1 MKITPTPG
9 PLPVQANTTN
19 APAQDARARAIA
31 KLTAAPT
38 QAPIPVNA
46 NNISP
51 EEVSAVQAPQ
61 SASPSDKSPTT
72 EAPQAAEPAQTPETP
87 NKPAEDD
94 SLSNKYQILA
104 RKERALRAKAQQQ
117 EQAWQSREQAL
128 KAREAELEAKSKT
141 YDTEYIPR
149 SQLKQAALDAVATG
163 DIPYDEI
170 TEQILNQ
177 GKADPRVMKY
187 IQSLESKVKN
197 LEQGVEE
204 QKNTWKNSQDEQY
217 KAAVKQIE
225 TDVRSLVTTDPEYEA
240 IRATKSVRD
249 VVDLIEMKFK
259 EDGTLLS
266 VEDAAREVENYL
278 VEEAT
283 KLAQLNKIQKR
294 TQKQPAAGS
303 KPPEPQQNKQPQ
315 PMKTLTNAA
324 GSTRKL
330 SSKERA
336 ILAFKNELKAWC
348 ASNKVYDRFIPLRGI
363 SLLQCMVYWIR
374 LI

>member
-9 PLPVQANTTN
+9 PLPVQSNTGNT
-19 APAQDARARAIA
+19 PAQADARARAVA
-31 KLTAAPT
+31 KLTGAPT
-38 QAPIPVNA
+38 QSAPIPVNA

-51 EEVSAVQAPQ
+51 EEVQAVSQQ
-61 SASPSDKSPTT
+61 ASPDKSPST
-72 EAPQAAEPAQTPETP
+72 EAPQAEETAQAPVKAQET
-87 NKPAEDD
+87 KPQEDE

-117 EQAWQSREQAL
+117 DQALQTREQAL
-128 KAREAELEAKSKT
+128 KAREAELDAKSKT
-141 YDTEYIPR
+141 YDTDYIPR

-163 DIPYDEI
+163 DIPYDEV
-170 TEQILNQ
+170 TEQVLNQ
-177 GKADPRVMKY
+177 GKTDPRLMKY
-187 IQSLESKVKN
+187 IQSLQDTVKK

-225 TDVRSLVTTDPEYEA
+225 SDVRSLVTTDPEYEA

-266 VEDAAREVENYL
+266 VEDAAKEVENYL

-294 TQKQPAAGS
+294 TQKPPAAGRES
-303 KPPEPQQNKQPQ
+303 PEQQQATKQPQ

-336 ILAFKNELKAWC
+336 ILAFKGELKA
-348 ASNKVYDRFIPLRGI
+348 
-363 SLLQCMVYWIR
+363 
-374 LI
+374 